1 MKGKKCFTLFGI
13 LSGVFVALLSAT
25 LWVNPV
31 NAQSINNFASIQYYY
46 RNSTSGSYQLATKNN
61 AGPYFQIWNPTTT
74 GYGSIYRLNA
84 SAILPNS
91 LKGSSFSGTGDI
103 YWEITHD
110 TGIDGGFHCPS
121 VVEITV
127 RPEQG
132 TITSEQSQVSSCSL
146 VYQDQATDRYK
157 ISVQSAGNL
166 SASTTIT
173 SFYIRMI
180 GTESKPIFD
189 FVGVPNQSYV
199 SVSLSANINF
209 TMSTDPNTAVFGEIN
224 QNITNIYNQQ
234 QQQAE
239 QDQQDR
245 ENISNTSEE
254 GEEAGEEAG
263 DAAANKG
270 QTLLQA
276 FGTLIAAL
284 GQVHETNCKLPNMQ
298 VYSLQLN
305 NIDMCA
311 VSLPNGVSALLGVGI
326 CILIVLLG
334 IKLVKRMLALYK
346 EITG

>member
-1 MKGKKCFTLFGI
+1 MKGKKCSILFGM
-13 LSGVFVALLSAT
+13 LSVVFAAVLSAT
-25 LWVNPV
+25 LWAKPV

-61 AGPYFQIWNPTTT
+61 AGPYFQMWNPTTT

-121 VVEITV
+121 LVEITV

-132 TITSEQSQVSSCSL
+132 TITSEQSQVKSCSL

-189 FVGVPNQSYV
+189 FVGIPNQSYV

-245 ENISNTSEE
+245 ENVQNTSEQAQE
-254 GEEAGEEAG
+254 DGEDAGEQAETT
-263 DAAANKG
+263 G

-276 FGTLIAAL
+276 FGSLVSAL
-284 GQVHETNCKLPNMQ
+284 SNVHETNCNLPDMQ
-298 VYSLQLN
+298 VYSLRLTNLN
-305 NIDMCA
+305 MCS
-311 VSLPNGVSALLGVGI
+311 VSLPTGVNTLIGVGM
-326 CILIVLLG
+326 CLLIATLG
-334 IKLVKRMLALYK
+334 YKLVKRMYNMYK
-346 EITG
+346 EIID